1 MVYLLAWLAA
11 LPLQLVMIYNRPEE
25 IKAHYNASTYLQVFQ
40 FDNSPLLLFLLLI
53 APVLTG
59 LLVFRYLQTSHAA
72 DMEHSL
78 PIRRETLYNT
88 HLLSGLIFLLV
99 PIVITALVTWA
110 VVNGLKIDFVTNQHI
125 IDWLKV
131 ALVANL
137 FFFFSTVTVGMITGL
152 SILQGLLT
160 YILLLVPAGLSMLL
174 FHNLQMYVY
183 GFAGNFYIGGLNS
196 LIPLVGLLESPN
208 SNEIIVYLLICVALY
223 FIGRFLYQQRHIEA
237 AGEAITIGVLRPIFK
252 YSVTFCTMLLV
263 GSYFYRTQQNIAWT
277 YLGYF
282 LGAALGYILIEILY
296 KKSVHVFDRRSCK
309 GLGIYAVIAV
319 ALVGLVHSD
328 FTGYETRMPQID
340 QVEYVYMDTYYN
352 PWLRAEDSDVINQS
366 VRGIYLDSDNVN
378 NIMALHQQ
386 IIAQKEGARS
396 NPLISPYRR
405 LENIC
410 LAYQLKDGKRLYR
423 NYVIDAKQYRQQL
436 KPIHE
441 SLEFKT
447 HHFDVLRVN
456 TADVKLVDI
465 RSEEGNKRVTL
476 TDPQLIQEAIVVLQQ
491 DIKMQTYEEMNDSR
505 PPWGHVEITLPKPQI
520 ADADGV
526 IQPEAATT
534 RIMVEPKDSYYICS
548 VSWQKSY
555 TGFQAWLKGTRL
567 LDRVRL
573 IPGEDIIHAI
583 IEYYPEGLDENEF
596 RTMRAGRNPKEKPE
610 QMKITDADK
619 IELCLFNYWTEYTSG
634 PVYKVLFELKGGGS
648 LIGILTPA
656 TAPDF
661 VKQHFAG

>member
-1 MVYLLAWLAA
+1 MA
-11 LPLQLVMIYNRPEE
+11 NC
-25 IKAHYNASTYLQVFQ
+25 
-40 FDNSPLLLFLLLI
+40 
-53 APVLTG
+53 
-59 LLVFRYLQTSHAA
+59 SH
-72 DMEHSL
+72 
-78 PIRRETLYNT
+78 NT
-88 HLLSGLIFLLV
+88 HLFSGLIFLLV

-110 VVNGLKIDFVTNQHI
+110 VVSGLKMDFVTNEHM

-137 FFFFSTVTVGMITGL
+137 FFFFSTVAVGMITGL

-160 YILLLVPAGLSMLL
+160 YILLLVPYGLSMLVSY
-174 FHNLQMYVY
+174 NLQMYVY
-183 GFAGNFYIGGLNS
+183 GFAGDFYMSGLNN

-208 SNEIIVYLLICVALY
+208 SNEIIVYLLICIALY
-223 FIGRFLYQQRHIEA
+223 LIGRFLYQRRHIEA
-237 AGEAITIGVLRPIFK
+237 AGEAITFGLLRPIFK

-296 KKSVHVFDRRSCK
+296 HKSVHIFERRSFK
-309 GLGIYAVIAV
+309 GLGAYAVIEV
-319 ALVGLVHSD
+319 ALLGLVHSD
-328 FTGYETRMPQID
+328 FTGYETRLPQID
-340 QVEYVYMDTYYN
+340 EVEYVYMDSYYN
-352 PWLRAEDSDVINQS
+352 PWLRAEDGDVINQS
-366 VRGIYLDSDNVN
+366 VRGIYLDPDNVN

-386 IIAQKEGARS
+386 IIAQKEGTRS
-396 NPLISPYRR
+396 SPLIGPYSR

-423 NYVIDAKQYRQQL
+423 NYVIDAKQYKQQL

-465 RSEEGNKRVTL
+465 SSEVGNKRVTL
-476 TDPQLIQEAIVVLQQ
+476 TDPQLIQEAIAILQN
-491 DIKMQTYEEMNDSR
+491 DIKMQTYEEMNASS
-505 PPWGHVEITLPKPQI
+505 PPWGRVELTLPKPQY

-534 RIMVEPKDSYYICS
+534 RFMVETKDPYYICS

-555 TGFQAWLKGTRL
+555 TGFQAWLKGTGL
-567 LDRVRL
+567 LDQVRL
-573 IPGEDIIHAI
+573 IPGEDVVHAI
-583 IEYYPEGLDENEF
+583 IEYYPEGLGENEF
-596 RTMRAGRNPKEKPE
+596 REMRAGRNPKEKPK
-610 QMKITDADK
+610 QLKISAADK
-619 IELCLFNYWTEYTSG
+619 IELCLLEYQYEYTPG
-634 PVYKVLFELKGGGS
+634 PIYKVLFELKGGGS
-648 LIGILTPA
+648 FFGVLTPA